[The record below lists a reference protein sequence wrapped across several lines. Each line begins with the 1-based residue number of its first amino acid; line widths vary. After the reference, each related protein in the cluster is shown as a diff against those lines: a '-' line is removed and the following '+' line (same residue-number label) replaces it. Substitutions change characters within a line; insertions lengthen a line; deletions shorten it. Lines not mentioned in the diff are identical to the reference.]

1 MIGNIAQHDG
11 LIGADFIEDGL
22 VGAGIG
28 AILLI
33 EGVDHERGAYVSLI
47 IGMLCYKVTDRLLIL
62 IDRGALGKID
72 LVQRGHPVARSV
84 DMAVHKAGGHHTA
97 IKIDDA
103 RVVIDVLVNTGV
115 FAYIYDLVARNSQ
128 SGRGVALFD
137 HRLNR
142 AVTKD
147 DRCLIGNRATG
158 ASGI

>member
-11 LIGADFIEDGL
+11 LIGADLIENGL

-28 AILLI
+28 AILLL
-33 EGVDHERGAYVSLI
+33 EGVDHERAANVSLI
-47 IGMLCYKVTDRLLIL
+47 IGMLGYKITDHLLIL

-72 LVQRGHPVARSV
+72 LVQCGHPVARSV
-84 DMAVHKAGGHHTA
+84 DMAVHKAGSLHTA
-97 IKIDDA
+97 IEIDDA

-115 FAYIYDLVARNSQ
+115 FAYIYDFVARDSQ
-128 SGRGVALFD
+128 GGRGVALFD

-147 DRCLIGNRATG
+147 DGCLIGNRAAG